1 MPVKVLELHHVGFGV
16 NHAQADAMLDFYRD
30 VLSLPQDPARWKIPG
45 IYGSWI
51 NLPNGT
57 QLHIL
62 GSEGPSRYAKGPGQ
76 DPVSNHIALAVEDV
90 LAAEQEL
97 IARGIA
103 YLTLDNVASPSL
115 KPVSYTHLRR
125 GARGVTPSRREG
137 MSVFLPSGSDG
148 QPSRGCA
155 LQMLPD
161 LRQDALQGR
170 AVRFVQAIHQRRA
183 HCPERR

>member
-103 YLTLDNVASPSL
+103 YFTLDNVASPSL
-115 KPVSYTHLRR
+115 KQLFLRDPAGNLVELHQS
-125 GARGVTPSRREG
+125 GARRPGVDRPAHD
-137 MSVFLPSGSDG
+137 P
-148 QPSRGCA
+148 A
-155 LQMLPD
+155 
-161 LRQDALQGR
+161 R
-170 AVRFVQAIHQRRA
+170 AGN
-183 HCPERR
+183 E

>member
-16 NHAQADAMLDFYRD
+16 NHAQADAMLDFYCD
-30 VLSLPQDPARWKIPG
+30 VLNLPQDPARWKIPG

-62 GSEGPSRYAKGPGQ
+62 GSEGPSRYAKGPGK

-97 IARGIA
+97 IARGIE
-103 YLTLDNVASPSL
+103 YFTLDNVASPSL
-115 KPVSYTHLRR
+115 KQLFLRDPA
-125 GARGVTPSRREG
+125 GNLVE
-137 MSVFLPSGSDG
+137 L
-148 QPSRGCA
+148 
-155 LQMLPD
+155 
-161 LRQDALQGR
+161 
-170 AVRFVQAIHQRRA
+170 HQSSARRA
-183 HCPERR
+183 GVEKPEQDPARAGNE

>member
-30 VLSLPQDPARWKIPG
+30 VLNLPQDPARWKIPG

-62 GSEGPSRYAKGPGQ
+62 GSEGPSRYAKGPGR

-97 IARGIA
+97 IARGIE
-103 YLTLDNVASPSL
+103 YFTLDNVASPSL
-115 KPVSYTHLRR
+115 KQLFLRDPA
-125 GARGVTPSRREG
+125 GNLVE
-137 MSVFLPSGSDG
+137 L
-148 QPSRGCA
+148 
-155 LQMLPD
+155 
-161 LRQDALQGR
+161 
-170 AVRFVQAIHQRRA
+170 HQSNARRA
-183 HCPERR
+183 GVDKPEQDPARAGNE

>member
-30 VLSLPQDPARWKIPG
+30 VLSLPQDPSRWKIPG

-103 YLTLDNVASPSL
+103 YFTLDNVASPSL
-115 KPVSYTHLRR
+115 KQLFLRDPAGNLVELHQS
-125 GARGVTPSRREG
+125 GARRPGVDRP
-137 MSVFLPSGSDG
+137 
-148 QPSRGCA
+148 A
-155 LQMLPD
+155 
-161 LRQDALQGR
+161 QDPAR
-170 AVRFVQAIHQRRA
+170 AGN
-183 HCPERR
+183 E

>member
-30 VLSLPQDPARWKIPG
+30 VLKLPQDPARWKIPG

-62 GSEGPSRYAKGPGQ
+62 GSEGPSRYAKGPGK

-97 IARGIA
+97 IARGIE
-103 YLTLDNVASPSL
+103 YFTLDNVASPSL
-115 KPVSYTHLRR
+115 KQLFLRDPA
-125 GARGVTPSRREG
+125 GNLVE
-137 MSVFLPSGSDG
+137 L
-148 QPSRGCA
+148 
-155 LQMLPD
+155 
-161 LRQDALQGR
+161 
-170 AVRFVQAIHQRRA
+170 HQSNARRA
-183 HCPERR
+183 GVDKPEQDPARAGNE

>member
-30 VLSLPQDPARWKIPG
+30 VLNLPQDPARWKIPG

-62 GSEGPSRYAKGPGQ
+62 GSEGPSRYAKGPGK

-97 IARGIA
+97 IARGIE
-103 YLTLDNVASPSL
+103 YFTLDNVASPSL
-115 KPVSYTHLRR
+115 KQLFLRDPA
-125 GARGVTPSRREG
+125 GNLVE
-137 MSVFLPSGSDG
+137 L
-148 QPSRGCA
+148 
-155 LQMLPD
+155 
-161 LRQDALQGR
+161 
-170 AVRFVQAIHQRRA
+170 HQSNARRA
-183 HCPERR
+183 GVDKPEQDPARAGNE

>member
-30 VLSLPQDPARWKIPG
+30 VLNLPQDPARWKIPG

-62 GSEGPSRYAKGPGQ
+62 GSEGPSRYAKGPGK

-97 IARGIA
+97 IARGIQ
-103 YLTLDNVASPSL
+103 YFTLDNVASPSL
-115 KPVSYTHLRR
+115 KQLFLRDPA
-125 GARGVTPSRREG
+125 GNLVE
-137 MSVFLPSGSDG
+137 L
-148 QPSRGCA
+148 
-155 LQMLPD
+155 
-161 LRQDALQGR
+161 
-170 AVRFVQAIHQRRA
+170 HQSSARRA
-183 HCPERR
+183 GVEKPEQDPARAGNE

>member
-103 YLTLDNVASPSL
+103 YFTLDNVASPSL
-115 KPVSYTHLRR
+115 KQLFLRDPA
-125 GARGVTPSRREG
+125 GNLVELHQSSARHPGV
-137 MSVFLPSGSDG
+137 D
-148 QPSRGCA
+148 QPA
-155 LQMLPD
+155 
-161 LRQDALQGR
+161 QDPAR
-170 AVRFVQAIHQRRA
+170 AGN
-183 HCPERR
+183 E

>member
-90 LAAEQEL
+90 LDAEQEL
-97 IARGIA
+97 IACGIA
-103 YLTLDNVASPSL
+103 YFTLDNVASPSL
-115 KPVSYTHLRR
+115 KQLFLRDPAGNLVELHQS
-125 GARGVTPSRREG
+125 GARRPGVDRP
-137 MSVFLPSGSDG
+137 
-148 QPSRGCA
+148 A
-155 LQMLPD
+155 
-161 LRQDALQGR
+161 QDPAR
-170 AVRFVQAIHQRRA
+170 AGN
-183 HCPERR
+183 E

>member
-30 VLSLPQDPARWKIPG
+30 VLNLPQDPARWKIPG

-62 GSEGPSRYAKGPGQ
+62 GSEGPSRYAKGPGK

-97 IARGIA
+97 IARGIE
-103 YLTLDNVASPSL
+103 YFTLDNVASPSL
-115 KPVSYTHLRR
+115 KQLFLRDPA
-125 GARGVTPSRREG
+125 GNLVE
-137 MSVFLPSGSDG
+137 L
-148 QPSRGCA
+148 
-155 LQMLPD
+155 
-161 LRQDALQGR
+161 
-170 AVRFVQAIHQRRA
+170 HQSNARRA
-183 HCPERR
+183 GVEKPEQDPARAGNE